1 MLRNQTRGVLLARQL
16 FHAETFWARFAG
28 LMGRKRF
35 PGNCDAMLFEKCNS
49 IHCFFMFMEIDVLF
63 TDKEYKV
70 IKCVHALKPW
80 RLAFG
85 GRKSCHCI
93 ELPAHTLAQSSTEPG
108 DQLLLD
114 N

>member
-85 GRKSCHCI
+85 GMKSCITI
-93 ELPAHTLAQSSTEPG
+93 ELPAGTLKKSGTVPG
-108 DQLLLD
+108 NQLSLLQ
-114 N
+114 